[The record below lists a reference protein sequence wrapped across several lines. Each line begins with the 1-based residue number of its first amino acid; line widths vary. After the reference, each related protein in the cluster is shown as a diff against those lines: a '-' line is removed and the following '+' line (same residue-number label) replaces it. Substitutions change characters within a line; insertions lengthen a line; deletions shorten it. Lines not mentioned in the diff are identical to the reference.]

1 MIYVTDSAAEQIRV
15 AAERSDVQGLPLR
28 IAASRRGDGS
38 IDYVMGFDEVRDND
52 QSIKSLD
59 VTIVYNPVSAALMEG
74 MTMDY
79 VEIEPGKKDFIF
91 LNPNDPHYVKPEE

>member
-15 AAERSDVQGLPLR
+15 AAEQSDARDLPLR
-28 IAASRRGDGS
+28 LAASRREDGS
-38 IDYVMGFDEVRDND
+38 IDYVMGFDEMREND
-52 QSIKSLD
+52 QSVKTANVI
-59 VTIVYNPVSAALMEG
+59 IIYNPVSGALMDG

-91 LNPNDPHYVKPEE
+91 LNPNDPHYVKPKE